1 MSSMEHIIRN
11 KRTTYKHMQIPL
23 HSIGPKGKS
32 SSAAGSLK
40 LKHQFSLLLYN
51 HNALCFAVGLSEGMH
66 HYGSY
71 D

>member
-40 LKHQFSLLLYN
+40 KKKRFPSLQTK
-51 HNALCFAVGLSEGMH
+51 
-66 HYGSY
+66 SY
-71 D
+71 SV